1 MNSKRIKFWNYAFL
15 ALFIA
20 GLLMVKLGGGFGSSG
35 LPLVDKLSDS
45 DWVKGD
51 KNAKVIII
59 EYSDFE
65 CPACAIYSKFLNDAM
80 NEFGEHAVFA
90 YRHYPLNIHKN
101 STSAA
106 WAAEAAGVQ
115 GKFWEMH
122 DRLFIY
128 QDAWSKE
135 ENPEEIYN
143 KFAKDLGLDVE
154 KFKADYQSDATH
166 QNVELDRKSAKKN
179 KLNSTPTIF
188 INGQQINN
196 PGTYEGFR
204 TLVREAVQATP

>member
-204 TLVREAVQATP
+204 TLVREAVQSTP